1 MKNFIKK
8 YSVAIAIICSIL
20 FLAIFL
26 TFLFQKKGDT
36 VYISAITGKV
46 SVGSSADATTAVE
59 AFVGMKLDEG
69 NIVMTGDRASCVLS
83 YEKKADSKDNFIT
96 VCEDSQ
102 VNIYGKNKQGG
113 YNFFVTYGSV
123 ISNMTTQSSYTTNL
137 SSKLFNLSAD
147 GLITKV
153 DYDRDNM
160 LGNIYVFDGN
170 GMLQIIQPSGSTGRT
185 EKLIKNS
192 ATAVQHM
199 EDGTVG
205 FGQLNFPF
213 GLDSF
218 SAQDLKIMS
227 GVANNWSEK
236 ISYGVNEFEQAF
248 QTASDY
254 AEFMQVDPVVMTT
267 VSETVYDTL
276 VNNESNSG
284 IVTTVP
290 AETTVPQSS
299 VTTKFMGA
307 TQTVP
312 GMTETMPE
320 TMIDSNGETVN
331 VPRNS
336 ETMAFSEFERYT
348 VMDLGDVPLE
358 YVPETQS
365 TVTTV
370 PFEKDDESNTR
381 RPRETEPYVKETTG
395 DGYVPAITTAGG
407 TNVTTTNDRSTS
419 SSVTKKPAVTTV
431 PSSGGNPK
439 PVVTTVPPV
448 KVDPNAA
455 YTVIFTYSEGGKDY
469 WAIQLVR
476 HGQSA
481 IPPEVPEIPGKHFQK
496 WDKDFSCV
504 TSNMTINGIFADGDN
519 VNNYYTVNLYVN
531 NELWKTVTVK
541 HGDSV
546 KLASEPKVAGK
557 TFSGWSSSLN
567 NITSDKTVFAL
578 FVE

>member
-1 MKNFIKK
+1 MKDFIKK
-8 YSVAIAIICSIL
+8 YSVAIAIVCSII
-20 FLAIFL
+20 FLAVFL

-36 VYISAITGKV
+36 VYIAAMTGKV
-46 SVGSSADATTAVE
+46 SVGSSSDASTAVE
-59 AFVGMKLDEG
+59 GFVGMKLTEG
-69 NIVMTGDRASCVLS
+69 DIVMTGDRASCVLS
-83 YEKKADSKDNFIT
+83 YEKKTDNKDNFIT

-123 ISNMTTQSSYTTNL
+123 ISNMTVQSSYTTNI
-137 SSKLFNLSAD
+137 SSKLFSLSAD
-147 GLITKV
+147 GLIAKV
-153 DYDRDNM
+153 DYSRDEA

-170 GMLQIIQPSGSTGRT
+170 GMLQIIQPSGSSGKT
-185 EKLIKNS
+185 EKIIKNS
-192 ATAVQHM
+192 ATAVRHM

-205 FGQLNFPF
+205 FGQLNCPF

-254 AEFMQVDPVVMTT
+254 AEFIQVDPVIMTT
-267 VSETVYDTL
+267 VAEDTFDTL
-276 VNNESNSG
+276 VNTGNESVVSEL
-284 IVTTVP
+284 VTTVP
-290 AETTVPQSS
+290 EEST
-299 VTTKFMGA
+299 TTKFMGA

-312 GMTETMPE
+312 GMETAATAVKTEADGSV
-320 TMIDSNGETVN
+320 IVSKNG
-331 VPRNS
+331 
-336 ETMAFSEFERYT
+336 ETMAFSEFTRST
-348 VMDLGDVPLE
+348 VTDLGDVPLE
-358 YVPETQS
+358 YTPIDEP

-370 PFEKDDESNTR
+370 PAGNESENETETGAGTR
-381 RPRETEPYVKETTG
+381 RPRETEPYVKETTAN
-395 DGYVPAITTAGG
+395 GYVPAITTAGG
-407 TNVTTTNDRSTS
+407 TNVTTTNDRASNTS
-419 SSVTKKPAVTTV
+419 EKPAVTTV
-431 PSSGGNPK
+431 PSSGNNKK

-455 YTVIFTYSEGGKDY
+455 YTVIFTYNENGKDY
-469 WAIQLVR
+469 WAIQLVK

-481 IPPEVPEIPGKHFQK
+481 IAPDVPEIPGKHFQR

-504 TSNMTINGIFADGDN
+504 TSDMTINGIFGDGDDI
-519 VNNYYTVNLYVN
+519 NNYYTVTLYVN
-531 NELWKTVTVK
+531 NEVWRTVKVK

-546 KLASEPKVAGK
+546 KLSSEPELAGK

-567 NITSDKTVFAL
+567 NITNDKTVFAL
-578 FVE
+578 FAE

>member
-1 MKNFIKK
+1 MKDFIKK
-8 YSVAIAIICSIL
+8 YSVAIAIVCSII
-20 FLAIFL
+20 FLAVFL

-36 VYISAITGKV
+36 VYIAAMTGKV
-46 SVGSSADATTAVE
+46 SVGSSSDASTAVE
-59 AFVGMKLDEG
+59 GFVGMKLTEG
-69 NIVMTGDRASCVLS
+69 DIVMTGDRASCVLS
-83 YEKKADSKDNFIT
+83 YEKKTDNKDNFIT

-123 ISNMTTQSSYTTNL
+123 ISNMTVQSSYTTNI
-137 SSKLFNLSAD
+137 SSKLFSLSAD
-147 GLITKV
+147 GLIAKV
-153 DYDRDNM
+153 DYSRDEA

-170 GMLQIIQPSGSTGRT
+170 GMLQIIQPSGSSGKT
-185 EKLIKNS
+185 EKIIKNS
-192 ATAVQHM
+192 ATAVRHM

-205 FGQLNFPF
+205 FGQLNCPF

-254 AEFMQVDPVVMTT
+254 AEFMQVDPVIMTT
-267 VSETVYDTL
+267 VAEETFDTL
-276 VNNESNSG
+276 VNTGNEPVVSEL
-284 IVTTVP
+284 VTTVP
-290 AETTVPQSS
+290 EEST
-299 VTTKFMGA
+299 TTKFMGA

-312 GMTETMPE
+312 GMETAATAAKTEADGSV
-320 TMIDSNGETVN
+320 IVSKNG
-331 VPRNS
+331 
-336 ETMAFSEFERYT
+336 ETMAFSEFTRNT
-348 VMDLGDVPLE
+348 VTDLGDVPLE
-358 YVPETQS
+358 YAPIDEP

-370 PFEKDDESNTR
+370 PTGSESENETETGAGTR
-381 RPRETEPYVKETTG
+381 RPRETEPYIKETTAN
-395 DGYVPAITTAGG
+395 GYVPAITTAGG
-407 TNVTTTNDRSTS
+407 TNVTTTNDRTS
-419 SSVTKKPAVTTV
+419 NTSEKPAVTTV
-431 PSSGGNPK
+431 PSSGNNKK

-455 YTVIFTYSEGGKDY
+455 YTVIFTYNENGKDY
-469 WAIQLVR
+469 WAIQLVK

-481 IPPEVPEIPGKHFQK
+481 IAPDVPEIPGKHFQR

-504 TSNMTINGIFADGDN
+504 TSDMTINGIFGDGDDI
-519 VNNYYTVNLYVN
+519 NNYYTVTFYVN
-531 NELWKTVTVK
+531 NEIWRTVKVK

-546 KLASEPKVAGK
+546 KLSSEPELAGK

-567 NITSDKTVFAL
+567 NITNDKTVFAL
-578 FVE
+578 FAE